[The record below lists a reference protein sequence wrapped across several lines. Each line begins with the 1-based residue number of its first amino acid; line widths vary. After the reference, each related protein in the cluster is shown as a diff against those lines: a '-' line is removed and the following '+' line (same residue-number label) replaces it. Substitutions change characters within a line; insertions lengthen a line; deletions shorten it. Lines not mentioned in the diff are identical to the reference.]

1 MVSVKLYK
9 RAEIGSRT
17 NKSGFVDNQGSRIPI
32 RVQEFSEIN
41 FQRHGV
47 RLNMTILSNQWIKR
61 SLVTVLPL

>member
-47 RLNMTILSNQWIKR
+47 RLNMTILSNQ
-61 SLVTVLPL
+61 